1 MTRGSFDLGNAYYK
15 LGWLPDAITQ
25 YNKAMIG
32 NKDFWPAINNIGL
45 IKYEQGDVEAA
56 LKQWQAALAI
66 DKQAAEPQ
74 MAMAVALYTK
84 GDRKQSLAMG
94 DSA

>member
-1 MTRGSFDLGNAYYK
+1 
-15 LGWLPDAITQ
+15 
-25 YNKAMIG
+25 
-32 NKDFWPAINNIGL
+32 
-45 IKYEQGDVEAA
+45 VEAA

-84 GDRKQSLAMG
+84 GDRKQSLAMEKPH
-94 DSA
+94 A

>member
-1 MTRGSFDLGNAYYK
+1 MTQRVFDLGNAYYK
-15 LGWLPDAITQ
+15 LGRLPDAITQ

-56 LKQWQAALAI
+56 LKHKQRSRSTSRQQNLRWQWRWRCIPKATANR
-66 DKQAAEPQ
+66 
-74 MAMAVALYTK
+74 V
-84 GDRKQSLAMG
+84 
-94 DSA
+94 

>member
-1 MTRGSFDLGNAYYK
+1 LAAYYK
-15 LGWLPDAITQ
+15 LGRLPDAITQ

-66 DKQAAEPQ
+66 DKQQQNLRWQWRWRCIPKATANR
-74 MAMAVALYTK
+74 V
-84 GDRKQSLAMG
+84 
-94 DSA
+94 

>member
-1 MTRGSFDLGNAYYK
+1 LETKISGL
-15 LGWLPDAITQ
+15 
-25 YNKAMIG
+25 
-32 NKDFWPAINNIGL
+32 INNIGL

-74 MAMAVALYTK
+74 MAMVALYTK

-94 DSA
+94 EAAPHR

>member
-1 MTRGSFDLGNAYYK
+1 MLTTSWPVTRRNYSVQQSYDWKQRFLA
-15 LGWLPDAITQ
+15 
-25 YNKAMIG
+25 
-32 NKDFWPAINNIGL
+32 AINNIGL

-94 DSA
+94 EASA

>member
-1 MTRGSFDLGNAYYK
+1 
-15 LGWLPDAITQ
+15 
-25 YNKAMIG
+25 MIG

-66 DKQAAEPQ
+66 DKRAAEPQ

-94 DSA
+94 RTPHR

>member
-1 MTRGSFDLGNAYYK
+1 
-15 LGWLPDAITQ
+15 
-25 YNKAMIG
+25 MIG

-56 LKQWQAALAI
+56 LKWQAALAI

-74 MAMAVALYTK
+74 MAVALYTK

-94 DSA
+94 SRTPHR